1 MLGTPVGSSVE
12 EDCMHVAKE
21 RDAAATESLARAA
34 ELVLREAWI
43 RCYVVA
49 VGVQR
54 TRTVE

>member
-1 MLGTPVGSSVE
+1 
-12 EDCMHVAKE
+12 MHVAKE